1 VKPTKYDKKLF
12 ESRHAICRSGFFEG
26 MIQQIGH
33 IIRNERVNK
42 KTKRLNIL
50 DVGCGEGS
58 HLAELVN
65 DLNSTGS
72 EVLGIGTDIS
82 KDSIRI
88 ASREYPGLIW
98 CVSDLAHS
106 PFMDKQF
113 DVILSIFSP
122 ANYTEFT
129 RMLHDDGILIKIV
142 PGKDYLKELRSVF
155 YGQSD
160 RQSYSNEHVIAHFS
174 KHFNL
179 MNTRQIQYCKRL
191 DPTELKHLI
200 RMTPLSWGKNGKNDA
215 KSPSIKYFFCNNR
228 YYCCCR

>member
-1 VKPTKYDKKLF
+1 MKKIELAKRVIQKHRYIFMCPLCRATMNMNGSNSLVCSNRHCFDLSKYGYIHLFSSSVKPTKYDKKLF

-106 PFMDKQF
+106 PFMDKHIRCHPEHLF
-113 DVILSIFSP
+113 PSKLYRI
-122 ANYTEFT
+122 
-129 RMLHDDGILIKIV
+129 
-142 PGKDYLKELRSVF
+142 
-155 YGQSD
+155 
-160 RQSYSNEHVIAHFS
+160 YSNAS
-174 KHFNL
+174 
-179 MNTRQIQYCKRL
+179 
-191 DPTELKHLI
+191 
-200 RMTPLSWGKNGKNDA
+200 
-215 KSPSIKYFFCNNR
+215 
-228 YYCCCR
+228 

>member
-1 VKPTKYDKKLF
+1 MKWVGF
-12 ESRHAICRSGFFEG
+12 ICA
-26 MIQQIGH
+26 
-33 IIRNERVNK
+33 VP
-42 KTKRLNIL
+42 
-50 DVGCGEGS
+50 
-58 HLAELVN
+58 
-65 DLNSTGS
+65 
-72 EVLGIGTDIS
+72 IS
-82 KDSIRI
+82 KDAIRI

-200 RMTPLSWGKNGKNDA
+200 RMTPLSWGKTEKTMQKVLQSNISFATIDITVVVGKKRFHGSNHHTT
-215 KSPSIKYFFCNNR
+215 S
-228 YYCCCR
+228 